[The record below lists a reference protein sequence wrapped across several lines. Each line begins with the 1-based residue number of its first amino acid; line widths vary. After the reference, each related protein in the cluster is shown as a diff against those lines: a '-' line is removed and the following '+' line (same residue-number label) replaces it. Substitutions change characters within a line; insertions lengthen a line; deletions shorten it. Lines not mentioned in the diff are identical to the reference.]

1 MSSFLPQ
8 SLKCHY
14 FFRKW
19 FKSYWTL
26 FWHSLWRASIFFVL
40 ETMIYKL
47 MNSLLRQSLKSFFLN
62 ADNDI
67 KVSEELLFLIFWD
80 NDIKVIKFSF
90 ATVSEEH
97 SFLFYL
103 NNMKDAAS
111 GWVQAQVLVPKVEPI
126 ESLEEDF
133 FIRARSTQVMPHSKG
148 VCHEIFDHYFSII
161 RTHLGPWWTGKN
173 HL

>member
-103 NNMKDAAS
+103 TIWKTLLLGGCRHRCWCLRWSPLRAWRRTS
-111 GWVQAQVLVPKVEPI
+111 SSEPGQH
-126 ESLEEDF
+126 
-133 FIRARSTQVMPHSKG
+133 R
-148 VCHEIFDHYFSII
+148 
-161 RTHLGPWWTGKN
+161 
-173 HL
+173 

>member
-1 MSSFLPQ
+1 MNSLLTQ
-8 SLKCHY
+8 SLK
-14 FFRKW
+14 
-19 FKSYWTL
+19 
-26 FWHSLWRASIFFVL
+26 SLYFFVL

-67 KVSEELLFLIFWD
+67 KVSEEPLFLIFWD

-103 NNMKDAAS
+103 TIWKTLLLGGCRHRCWCLRWSPLRAWRS
-111 GWVQAQVLVPKVEPI
+111 GRTKQLQHFKKYI
-126 ESLEEDF
+126 
-133 FIRARSTQVMPHSKG
+133 STYCKTV
-148 VCHEIFDHYFSII
+148 
-161 RTHLGPWWTGKN
+161 
-173 HL
+173 